1 MAIAALVCAFLF
13 APLGIIFGHISLAQI
28 KRTGEDGRGLALTGL
43 IVGYVA
49 TALSIVFLV
58 LMVLFL
64 VALSQGI
71 DNRPSGPVY
80 TAAPPPP
87 AQELPAFDP
96 PQPLGTNCQYPATP
110 APASKK
116 AAAPRSGRVP
126 TDPATVGAG
135 IETSRG
141 NIGLTL
147 HNAEAP
153 CTVNNFSSLAQQ
165 GFFDGTTCHRLTNS
179 PVLKIL
185 QCGDPS
191 GTGEGGPGYR
201 FPNEYPTNQYRLS
214 DPALKQAVVYP
225 RGTVAMANSGVGT
238 NGSQFFL
245 IYDDSRLPPT
255 YTVFGTVDATGL
267 ATLDEIAADGVADGA
282 DDGPPAQDVTITQA
296 RLD

>member
-28 KRTGEDGRGLALTGL
+28 KRTGEDGRALALTGL

-49 TALSIVFLV
+49 TVLSIVFVV

-64 VALSQGI
+64 VAVSHEI

-80 TAAPPPP
+80 TAAPPPSGS
-87 AQELPAFDP
+87 ALPAFDP
-96 PQPLGTNCQYPATP
+96 PQPPGTNCQYPATP
-110 APASKK
+110 AAASKRVT
-116 AAAPRSGRVP
+116 APRTGRVP
-126 TDPATVGAG
+126 TEPATVDAG

-147 HNAEAP
+147 ENAKAP
-153 CTVNNFSSLAQQ
+153 CTVNNFASLAQQ
-165 GFFDGTTCHRLTNS
+165 GFFDGTTCHRLTTS
-179 PVLKIL
+179 PVLKVL

-191 GTGEGGPGYR
+191 GTGAGGPGYR

-214 DPALKQAVVYP
+214 DTALKQAVTYP

-245 IYDDSRLPPT
+245 MYADSQLPPT
-255 YTVFGTVDATGL
+255 YTVFGTVDETGL
-267 ATLDEIAADGVADGA
+267 ATLDAIAAGGVADGG
-282 DDGPPAQDVTITQA
+282 DDGPPARAVTITQA